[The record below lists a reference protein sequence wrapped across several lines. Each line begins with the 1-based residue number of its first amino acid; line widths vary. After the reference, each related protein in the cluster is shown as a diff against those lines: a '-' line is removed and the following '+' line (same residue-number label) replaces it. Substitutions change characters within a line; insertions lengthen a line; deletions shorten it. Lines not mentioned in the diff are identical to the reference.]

1 MILRFVL
8 VIGLFSVS
16 LVTAQLTVTPFQNNS
31 NDLEDFILTELLG
44 CEIEISNIQ
53 FIGNNES
60 IGSFNFVENQEICE
74 NNFDLDRGLIMTTG
88 SVSNAVGPNNNGD
101 NSQEWNLLYEDSFL
115 QNYLQNFGVINDGVS
130 LFDPSVIEFD
140 LQSSI
145 NQNLYFELIFGSEEY
160 PEWMS
165 PFYADAFCF
174 FVSEVENDIDPN
186 YDSSPV
192 NIMETGNIINA
203 DDCDIINKPISV
215 WTVRPYTEVFNL
227 PSMNGCLYQYN
238 DEGQLC
244 DAISYDGYTRNLL
257 FNFGLIAGAKY
268 HIKLVIIDGAGP
280 AIDSGIFL
288 KKSNSNNFNFADFEW
303 SQATYSDDGIS
314 ISFTNTSPQNSNDNF
329 FWDFNNDGT
338 IDSNLANPTYVYSE
352 PGSYLVSLE
361 IINDCIGSSQTISY
375 EVFVE
380 ANNINVVSSSLESV
394 KFYPNPARNSLSID
408 LAGDNEHYLLDFF
421 DKSGRKLDTFELNSS
436 RNQIELSKYENGVYY
451 VQLSNNNQFQI
462 VERIII
468 MH

>member
-1 MILRFVL
+1 MIFRFISIISL
-8 VIGLFSVS
+8 LSVYVMS
-16 LVTAQLTVTPFQNNS
+16 AQLTVNTFQNNS
-31 NDLEDFILTELLG
+31 DDLEDFILTELLG

-60 IGSFNFVENQEICE
+60 IGSFTFVENQETCE
-74 NNFDLDRGLIMTTG
+74 NNFELDRGLIMTTG
-88 SVSNAVGPNNNGD
+88 SVSNAVGPNNSGD
-101 NSQEWNLLYEDSFL
+101 NSQEWNEIYEDSFL

-145 NQNLYFELIFGSEEY
+145 NQNLYFELIFGSDEY

-174 FVSEVENDIDPN
+174 FVSEVESDIDPN
-186 YDSSPV
+186 YDSYPT

-203 DDCDIINKPISV
+203 EECDIINKPISV
-215 WTVRPYTEVFNL
+215 WTVRPYSEVFNL

-238 DEGQLC
+238 DEGQFC
-244 DAISYDGYTRNLL
+244 DAISYDGYTSNLL
-257 FNFGLIAGAKY
+257 FNLGLIAGAKY

-288 KKSNSNNFNFADFEW
+288 KKSISNNFNFADFEW
-303 SQATYSDDGIS
+303 SQAIFGEDGIS
-314 ISFTNTSPQNSNDNF
+314 ISFTNTSPLNSNDNF
-329 FWDFNNDGT
+329 FWDFNNDGI
-338 IDSNLANPTYVYSE
+338 IDSNLANPTYIYSE

-361 IINDCIGSSQTISY
+361 IINDCLGSSETISY

-380 ANNINVVSSSLESV
+380 SNTTNMVTNSSESV
-394 KFYPNPARNSLSID
+394 SFYPNPASNSINID
-408 LAGDNEHYLLDFF
+408 LSFDNKEYLLDFF
-421 DKSGRKLDTFELNSS
+421 DKSGRKLNTFKLKSS
-436 RNQIELSKYENGVYY
+436 RNQIDIANYENGVYY
-451 VQLSNNNQFQI
+451 VRLSNNNQFQI
-462 VERIII
+462 FEKIII
-468 MH
+468 VQ

>member
-1 MILRFVL
+1 MVLRFVL
-8 VIGLFSVS
+8 VIGLLSVC
-16 LVTAQLTVTPFQNNS
+16 LVSAQLTVTQFQNS
-31 NDLEDFILTELLG
+31 SSDLEDFILTEFLG

-53 FIGNNES
+53 FVGNIES
-60 IGSFNFVENQEICE
+60 IGTFTFVENQEICE

-101 NSQEWNLLYEDSFL
+101 NSQEWNELYEDSFL

-145 NQNLYFELIFGSEEY
+145 NQNLFFELVFGSEEY

-174 FVSEVENDIDPN
+174 FVSEVEGDIDPN
-186 YDSSPV
+186 YDNFPV

-203 DDCDIINKPISV
+203 EECDIINKPISV
-215 WTVRPYTEVFNL
+215 WTVRPYSEVFNL

-238 DEGQLC
+238 DEGQFC
-244 DAISYDGYTRNLL
+244 DAISYDGYTNNLL
-257 FNFGLIAGAKY
+257 FNLALTAGAKY
-268 HIKLVIIDGAGP
+268 HVKLVIIDGAGP

-303 SQATYSDDGIS
+303 SQATYSDEGIS
-314 ISFTNTSPQNSNDNF
+314 ISFTNTSSQNSNDNF
-329 FWDFNNDGT
+329 FWDFNNDGI
-338 IDSNLANPTYVYSE
+338 IDSNLANPTYIFSE
-352 PGSYLVSLE
+352 PGLYVVSLE
-361 IINDCIGSSQTISY
+361 MLNDCLGSSQTISY
-375 EVFVE
+375 EVYVE
-380 ANNINVVSSSLESV
+380 ANNINLVSNLSESV
-394 KFYPNPARNSLSID
+394 SFYPNPVSNSLTVD
-408 LAGDNEHYLLDFF
+408 LSNGNKEYLLDLF
-421 DKSGRKLDTFELNSS
+421 DKSGRKLKSFKLKSS
-436 RNQIELSKYENGVYY
+436 RNQIDLTNYENGVYY
-451 VQLSNNNQFQI
+451 VQLSNNNQLQI

-468 MH
+468 MQ

>member
-1 MILRFVL
+1 M
-8 VIGLFSVS
+8 
-16 LVTAQLTVTPFQNNS
+16 
-31 NDLEDFILTELLG
+31 
-44 CEIEISNIQ
+44 
-53 FIGNNES
+53 
-60 IGSFNFVENQEICE
+60 
-74 NNFDLDRGLIMTTG
+74 
-88 SVSNAVGPNNNGD
+88 
-101 NSQEWNLLYEDSFL
+101 
-115 QNYLQNFGVINDGVS
+115 INDGVS

-257 FNFGLIAGAKY
+257 FNFGLIAGKVPY
-268 HIKLVIIDGAGP
+268 KV
-280 AIDSGIFL
+280 
-288 KKSNSNNFNFADFEW
+288 SN
-303 SQATYSDDGIS
+303 Y
-314 ISFTNTSPQNSNDNF
+314 
-329 FWDFNNDGT
+329 
-338 IDSNLANPTYVYSE
+338 
-352 PGSYLVSLE
+352 
-361 IINDCIGSSQTISY
+361 
-375 EVFVE
+375 
-380 ANNINVVSSSLESV
+380 
-394 KFYPNPARNSLSID
+394 
-408 LAGDNEHYLLDFF
+408 
-421 DKSGRKLDTFELNSS
+421 
-436 RNQIELSKYENGVYY
+436 
-451 VQLSNNNQFQI
+451 
-462 VERIII
+462 
-468 MH
+468 